1 MFEASE
7 QVNGNW
13 PTLASYLGLQNVEC
27 AISRSYVTAFEFIYF
42 CMILALMSPFAC
54 NGMRSLLLN

>member
-27 AISRSYVTAFEFIYF
+27 AISRSYVTAFFFF